1 MFALV
6 VSFQVKPNKREQFLA
21 AAEDDSTCSVRDEP
35 GCFRFD
41 VIQDQSDPN
50 RFTFYEVYQDD
61 AAFQA
66 HAQTPHFQRWRAA
79 AAEVQVEGTTERHN
93 GNLLFPRDYK

>member
-6 VSFQVKPNKREQFLA
+6 VSFQVKPDKRDQFLA
-21 AAEDDSTCSVRDEP
+21 AAEDDSICSVRDEP

-41 VIQDQSDPN
+41 VIQDQNDPN

-66 HAQTPHFQRWRAA
+66 HAQTPHFARWRAVA
-79 AAEVQVEGTTERHN
+79 GEVQVDGSTVRNNGT
-93 GNLLFPRDYK
+93 LLFPRDYK